1 MEAMSVCF
9 ISTLFFFWLFFFFPP
24 DSGSPRRPRADVSYF
39 RKEHSPPIPERFL
52 KFLYLTKISYREK
65 NNNCELGAHG
75 ASGSRWFLSFP
86 PASFCHCRSS
96 ACCPVGSMEKNQ
108 CSQLFLLLPGS
119 FTIFHSGD
127 ANPKPSFPRVGSRS
141 QPEF

>member
-1 MEAMSVCF
+1 MGLKFIFSLIRGSGGVVGSNVCLF
-9 ISTLFFFWLFFFFPP
+9 YINSFFFWLFFLFFPP

-39 RKEHSPPIPERFL
+39 RKEYSPPIPERFL

-96 ACCPVGSMEKNQ
+96 ACCPVGSMEKKPVQ
-108 CSQLFLLLPGS
+108 PALLAATGE
-119 FTIFHSGD
+119 FHHIS
-127 ANPKPSFPRVGSRS
+127 
-141 QPEF
+141 